1 MTQTD
6 FDPWLINI
14 FFGFF
19 FSVLLGIV
27 GTHLFRIIKNML
39 GVYQL
44 NIDSDGVELALIR
57 SGNKLTSNM
66 IPLPDVKS
74 VMFDSQGE
82 VDATTLHI
90 LNTAQFEMVQKEI
103 HGDLSIKDPP
113 RLLKTHLTHNVV
125 LRIDGIDLIDQVHL
139 EQLVEAAVRRAG
151 GEVV

>member
-1 MTQTD
+1 
-6 FDPWLINI
+6 
-14 FFGFF
+14 
-19 FSVLLGIV
+19 
-27 GTHLFRIIKNML
+27 ML

-57 SGNKLTSNM
+57 PGNKLTSNM

-74 VMFDSQGE
+74 VLFDSQGE

-103 HGDLSIKDPP
+103 HGDLSIKDAP